1 VFLGLT
7 LQNYE
12 KYFTYAKIFN
22 GICIIKKKV
31 VPLHS
36 MAGIYIHIPFCK
48 SRCRY
53 CDFFST
59 TQLDRQ
65 EAYIQAVIQEWQT
78 YQHQWSKQEIRTIYL
93 GGGTPSL
100 LSVENLHRLLHSILS
115 SIHLS
120 SVQEI
125 TLEANPGDITADKI
139 QAWRALGINRLSI
152 GIQSFNDKLLQ
163 TVGRRHNAEQAI
175 QAVRTAQT
183 EGISN
188 ISIDLMYA
196 LPGQTMALWQKDIT
210 QALELHVPHISSYG
224 LIYEDGTLLTQ
235 LLEQGKINAI
245 DEEEEI
251 QMYDYLVEQ
260 LIKHGYEHY
269 EVSNFALPGL
279 QSKHNSSYWNE
290 TPYLGLGAGAHSYDG
305 QKRWWNIA
313 DIDLYIDQA
322 MNHQLLPEQELI
334 TPAERHTEQV
344 MLGLR
349 TNRGV
354 KYSAVNMDKAKTY
367 ISEGLLELKNEN
379 LVATTKGYHILN
391 RIIEDL
397 I

>member
-53 CDFFST
+53 CDFFSS
-59 TQLDRQ
+59 TQLKKQ
-65 EAYIQAVIQEWQT
+65 ESYVEAVINEWET
-78 YQHQWSKQEIRTIYL
+78 YQSDWSQQEIRTIYL

-100 LSVENLHRLLHSILS
+100 LSIESLHKLLHSILN
-115 SIHLS
+115 SINPDTI
-120 SVQEI
+120 QEI

-139 QAWRALGINRLSI
+139 QAWRTIGINRLSI
-152 GIQSFNDKLLQ
+152 GIQSFNDRLLQ
-163 TVGRRHNAEQAI
+163 LVGRRHNAKQAI
-175 QAVRTAQT
+175 QAVRTAQA
-183 EGISN
+183 EGINN

-196 LPGQTMALWQKDIT
+196 LPTQSMEEWQADIEL
-210 QALELHVPHISSYG
+210 ALELNVPHISSYG
-224 LIYEDGTLLTQ
+224 LIYEEGTSLSQ
-235 LLEQGKINAI
+235 LLEQGRITAI
-245 DEEEEI
+245 DEEVEMR
-251 QMYDYLVEQ
+251 MYDQLVDQ
-260 LIKHGYEHY
+260 LTQHGYEHY
-269 EVSNFALPGL
+269 EVSNFSLPGRH
-279 QSKHNSSYWNE
+279 SKHNSSYWKDI
-290 TPYLGLGAGAHSYDG
+290 PYLGLGASAHSYDG
-305 QKRWWNIA
+305 KKRWWNVA
-313 DIDLYIDQA
+313 NIDQYITLA
-322 MNHQLLPEQELI
+322 RSHSLTPEQEI
-334 TPAERHTEQV
+334 IGKEERHMELV

-349 TNRGV
+349 TSEGV
-354 KYSAVNMDKAKTY
+354 KCSTVNMNKAQTY
-367 ISEGLLELKNEN
+367 ISQGLLQIKGEN

-397 I
+397 V